1 MSIDLAANLLH
12 ALGCEDAPRPF
23 TEPPFLL
30 RKSPREHY
38 CLSHQA
44 FATEWAQPLSPREGS
59 CPGGCP
65 SYNIRPQRPIT
76 RASRVLPLI
85 TFRLRQPPAQR
96 SVSSPPRRHSPPS
109 ALRAWPPSAR
119 ASSSRLGQ
127 VAEPTTALRRR
138 PSCHRRAQSAPA
150 EPISRRAYIATLRAR
165 RALSRPPY
173 PTAPCPP
180 GSLEPRRDQD
190 RPAPLLRHC
199 VSIPPWRAARLAT
212 AWQLWRLC
220 RPALPGNPAPPCR
233 ATS

>member
-1 MSIDLAANLLH
+1 M
-12 ALGCEDAPRPF
+12 
-23 TEPPFLL
+23 
-30 RKSPREHY
+30 
-38 CLSHQA
+38 
-44 FATEWAQPLSPREGS
+44 SPREGS
-59 CPGGCP
+59 CRGRGSSDKRCP
-65 SYNIRPQRPIT
+65 RQPIT
-76 RASRVLPLI
+76 RTPRVLPLI
-85 TFRLRQPPAQR
+85 TFSLRQPPAQR
-96 SVSSPPRRHSPPS
+96 SVSSPPRRQSPSS
-109 ALRAWPPSAR
+109 ALWAWPPSAR
-119 ASSSRLGQ
+119 ASSSALGQ

-150 EPISRRAYIATLRAR
+150 EPISRRAYIAALRAR

-180 GSLEPRRDQD
+180 GSLEPRLDQD

-220 RPALPGNPAPPCR
+220 RPALPGNLAPPCR

>member
-1 MSIDLAANLLH
+1 MSIDLAA
-12 ALGCEDAPRPF
+12 ER
-23 TEPPFLL
+23 PFLL
-30 RKSPREHY
+30 RKSPRQHY

-44 FATEWAQPLSPREGS
+44 FATEWAQPLSPRDGS
-59 CPGGCP
+59 CPEGRR
-65 SYNIRPQRPIT
+65 SDNIRSQQPIT

-85 TFRLRQPPAQR
+85 TFTLRQPPAQR
-96 SVSSPPRRHSPPS
+96 SVPSPPRRHNPSS

-119 ASSSRLGQ
+119 ANSSPLGQ

-138 PSCHRRAQSAPA
+138 PPCHRRAQSAPA

-180 GSLEPRRDQD
+180 GSLEPRLDQD

-199 VSIPPWRAARLAT
+199 VSIPPWRAVRLAT
-212 AWQLWRLC
+212 AWQLLRLC
-220 RPALPGNPAPPCR
+220 RPALPGNLAPPCHVIDLR
-233 ATS
+233 ALGRAHSLGPSA